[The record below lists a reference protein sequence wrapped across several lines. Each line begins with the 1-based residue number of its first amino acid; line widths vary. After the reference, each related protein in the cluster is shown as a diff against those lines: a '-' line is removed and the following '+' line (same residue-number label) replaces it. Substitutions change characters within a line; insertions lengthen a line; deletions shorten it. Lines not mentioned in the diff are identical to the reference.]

1 MVSNEKL
8 GLINDEKIID
18 TLLKTDL
25 KELPQAPNWA
35 DGSGLSHFNLFTP
48 NDFVWLLNKM
58 KNEFG
63 IDRMKR
69 ILPTGG
75 TGTLRNY
82 YKQDSAY
89 IFAKTGSLSNVIC
102 LSGYVYTLKNRLLIF
117 SVLVNNHHTT
127 GTTVGMAVVKFIVA
141 LRRKY

>member
-1 MVSNEKL
+1 M
-8 GLINDEKIID
+8 NDEKIID

-25 KELPQAPNWA
+25 KELPQAPSWA
-35 DGSGLSHFNLFTP
+35 DGSGLSRFNLFTP

-82 YKQDSAY
+82 YKQDSALY
-89 IFAKTGSLSNVIC
+89 FCENRISLKRNLFKRISIYAKKQAYLFFR
-102 LSGYVYTLKNRLLIF
+102 YW
-117 SVLVNNHHTT
+117 
-127 GTTVGMAVVKFIVA
+127 
-141 LRRKY
+141 